1 MGQCALAR
9 EHTDHH
15 WERDCG
21 PLPACGPCGLR
32 SDDRE
37 VLTDLSVQCAR
48 ELSTQVPNFYVGRWT
63 EPTNTI
69 SLTIGA
75 DGEFVYQFGTI
86 STRRMV
92 RGWREPPET
101 SVLVWSIFGSRGQ
114 YKLESISEDAIYLDG
129 VIPLFRDKAWEEKLL
144 KSGRK
149 VTHDT
154 NVFSSPRKSK
164 GSWTRGCSLPMP
176 GSLPE
181 FPVQFPV
188 GR

>member
-1 MGQCALAR
+1 MPGRVRTLSISASL
-9 EHTDHH
+9 ENSS
-15 WERDCG
+15 
-21 PLPACGPCGLR
+21 PKFSGLNTAHAG
-32 SDDRE
+32 SL
-37 VLTDLSVQCAR
+37 LTNA
-48 ELSTQVPNFYVGRWT
+48 
-63 EPTNTI
+63 
-69 SLTIGA
+69 
-75 DGEFVYQFGTI
+75 
-86 STRRMV
+86 
-92 RGWREPPET
+92 
-101 SVLVWSIFGSRGQ
+101 SIFGSRGQ